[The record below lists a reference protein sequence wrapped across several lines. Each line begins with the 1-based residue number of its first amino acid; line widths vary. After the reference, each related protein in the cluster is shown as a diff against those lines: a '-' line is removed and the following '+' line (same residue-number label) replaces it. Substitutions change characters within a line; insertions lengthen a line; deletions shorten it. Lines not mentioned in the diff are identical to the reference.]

1 MIGIIL
7 IELKIKIDHLSLLL
21 VSGRLTEIN
30 HEL

>member
-7 IELKIKIDHLSLLL
+7 IELKIKIDYFSLLL
-21 VSGRLTEIN
+21 VNGRLTEIN